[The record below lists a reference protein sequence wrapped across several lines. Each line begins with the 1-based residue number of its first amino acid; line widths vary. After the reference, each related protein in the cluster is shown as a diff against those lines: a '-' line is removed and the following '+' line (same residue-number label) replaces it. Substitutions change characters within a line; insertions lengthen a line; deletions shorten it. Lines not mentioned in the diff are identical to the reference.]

1 MSLILLD
8 QHLQAVMIPMGYA
21 NAVAVAGNYAY
32 VADDWNGLL
41 IMDIT
46 NPSAPAFAGKYD
58 VGSASLTGRSR
69 GNYVYIAGWVTGLSI
84 LNVEKPAGN
93 TPGFGFLLAI
103 SAIGGALFLRR
114 MK

>member
-1 MSLILLD
+1 
-8 QHLQAVMIPMGYA
+8 MIPMGYA

-46 NPSAPAFAGKYD
+46 NPSAPAFAGKYNI
-58 VGSASLTGRSR
+58 GSASSLDVAVA

-84 LNVEKPAGN
+84 LNVEKPAEK
-93 TPGFGFLLAI
+93 TSGFGFLLAVL
-103 SAIGGALFLRR
+103 AIGGAFMVLRR